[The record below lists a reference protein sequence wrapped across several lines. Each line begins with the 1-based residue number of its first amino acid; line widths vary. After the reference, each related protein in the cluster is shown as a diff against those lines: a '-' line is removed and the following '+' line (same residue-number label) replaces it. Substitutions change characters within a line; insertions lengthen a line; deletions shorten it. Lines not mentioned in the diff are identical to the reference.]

1 LFCNLFLKK
10 KYKIA
15 VIQED
20 SELSQPEVFTLQEI
34 YFPLDSYMQK
44 NETGPLSYTIYKI
57 QK

>member
-1 LFCNLFLKK
+1 M
-10 KYKIA
+10 
-15 VIQED
+15 IQED